1 MVNPSRIV
9 VGTGAAD
16 DEAGTPGDLCVSR
29 TKDQLSVRELL
40 GCCSVTEHRRDD
52 EMKLMKTSLTYYSI
66 RADFKTPSQTIQS

>member
-29 TKDQLSVRELL
+29 SKDQLSVVRRQGAVGLL
-40 GCCSVTEHRRDD
+40 QWH
-52 EMKLMKTSLTYYSI
+52 
-66 RADFKTPSQTIQS
+66 